1 MKIYVSQRSSVSMV
15 NDYGLHDWGSIL
27 STGKRIFILTA
38 TSRLALGPMGTGN
51 PFPGSIAQ
59 LGYRTDRSFPS
70 SAKVTNE

>member
-15 NDYGLHDWGSIL
+15 NDYGLHNWGSIL

-38 TSRLALGPMGTGN
+38 TSRLAPMGTGN
-51 PFPGSIAQ
+51 PFPESIVQ
-59 LGYRTDRSFPS
+59 LGCDTDRSFPS